1 VAAFNEEQAIRLRR
15 TLDTEAGDADG
26 VLLVLENP
34 VPDEIP
40 LILSVDGLLAA
51 RGGST
56 AHAAVA
62 VNGIDD
68 KPFSAVLGV
77 SQLKVNENGAHLV
90 GPDGQPCRAIRSG
103 DIVSIHGQTGEVYV
117 GTREVLP
124 L

>member
-1 VAAFNEEQAIRLRR
+1 MYKRQ
-15 TLDTEAGDADG
+15 
-26 VLLVLENP
+26 VLENP
-34 VPDEIP
+34 IPDQIP

-77 SQLKVNENGAHLV
+77 SGLKVQGNSALIV
-90 GPDGQPCRAIRSG
+90 GPDGEACYTVNTG
-103 DIVSIHGQTGEVYV
+103 DIVSIHGQTGEVFAGSRAVY
-117 GTREVLP
+117 E
-124 L
+124 